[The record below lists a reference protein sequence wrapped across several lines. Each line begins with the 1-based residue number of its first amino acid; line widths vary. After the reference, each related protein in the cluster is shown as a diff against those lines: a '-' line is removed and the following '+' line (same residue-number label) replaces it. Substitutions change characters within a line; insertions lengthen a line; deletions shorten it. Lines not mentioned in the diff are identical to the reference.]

1 MHLSAL
7 ASESSFLVECYRFL
21 NSKQIQ
27 TNRELLYLTFMLLF
41 FWEGSLV
48 CLPVVCVH
56 VCMCACVHVCAR
68 AACQGAAA
76 GEPNCH
82 STHHSRSM
90 SLELSKADP
99 FFPAILL
106 IEPSVPTPE
115 MQGQSFQRGE
125 HLAPLS
131 QTQPTLNRLIK
142 LLKG

>member
-7 ASESSFLVECYRFL
+7 ASELDFLVECYRFL
-21 NSKQIQ
+21 NSKQIK
-27 TNRELLYLTFMLLF
+27 TNEELLYFTFMLLFF

-48 CLPVVCVH
+48 CLPVVCV
-56 VCMCACVHVCAR
+56 CTRVHVCAR

-82 STHHSRSM
+82 STHLSRSM
-90 SLELSKADP
+90 SLEISKADP
-99 FFPAILL
+99 FFLAILL

-131 QTQPTLNRLIK
+131 RTQPTLNRLIK

>member
-7 ASESSFLVECYRFL
+7 ASESGFLVECYRFL
-21 NSKQIQ
+21 NSKQIK
-27 TNRELLYLTFMLLF
+27 TNQELLYFTFMLLF
-41 FWEGSLV
+41 FFSGRDPWGARPW
-48 CLPVVCVH
+48 C
-56 VCMCACVHVCAR
+56 VCMCARVHMCAR

-82 STHHSRSM
+82 SPHHSRSM

-99 FFPAILL
+99 FFLAILL
-106 IEPSVPTPE
+106 IEPRVPTPE

-125 HLAPLS
+125 HLAPLR
-131 QTQPTLNRLIK
+131 QKQPTLNRLIK